1 MPVRPPR
8 FIRRLVAL
16 FTWSARD
23 REMER
28 EMSVSH
34 RVDDRGLRPCRNDRG
49 RCAAGGPA
57 RDSAGCS
64 N

>member
-28 EMSVSH
+28 EMSFHLESMAEEYV
-34 RVDDRGLRPCRNDRG
+34 RAGMTEAEARRAARP
-49 RCAAGGPA
+49 
-57 RDSAGCS
+57 DSAAC
-64 N
+64 

>member
-28 EMSVSH
+28 EMRFHLESMTEEYV
-34 RVDDRGLRPCRNDRG
+34 RAGMTEAEAAVPPRP
-49 RCAAGGPA
+49 
-57 RDSAGCS
+57 DSAAC
-64 N
+64 